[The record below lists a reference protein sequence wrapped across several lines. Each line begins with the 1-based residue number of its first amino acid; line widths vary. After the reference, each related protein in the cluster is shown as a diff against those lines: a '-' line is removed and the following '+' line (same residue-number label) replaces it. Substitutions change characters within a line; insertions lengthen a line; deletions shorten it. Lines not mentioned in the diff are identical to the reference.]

1 MHCFTNKRKRKAII
15 YRLCLIFLTIF
26 SIVILL
32 SYFQTQLAA
41 RTSTFSTSPSEII
54 TVISPS
60 PTTQNNTK
68 PKDRCERI
76 RELIAKGL
84 LEYVEREGD
93 KELRELIRP
102 LFTHRKLVIWTSDHH
117 SAPVLDLRS
126 LLEPLGVEFIDHTLY
141 TKCGYFCH
149 CDGKQSLRVLNEYNI
164 LSMTPTLMADF
175 QKSYPKNDSEIARV
189 DAFAMFYCFSQ
200 FEMYRPYNKSIISIS
215 ALRYEAC
222 RKNPKRWD
230 ELNGNL
236 SELYGSPTHVIG
248 ANNQYDKEYI
258 GYFTG
263 LKIELLPSF
272 CLYSGGYY
280 NPIHNYS
287 YLISAQRDGF
297 SRAFTVLWN
306 DEFNT
311 HYRRLNATFILGSLR
326 GNDGKYETWDWASH
340 FGIVNVPYQTSTM
353 SIFEQYRMCI
363 PLFFPAHA
371 TLLQWNIKYRL
382 VFDRTSAM
390 KWGFATGSEIPPHP
404 SQRAIPDPNDER
416 DPNSQSYWLRFSDF
430 YTFPHIVHFSSIK
443 ELVEILHGITRDR
456 LIKISTSMRAFNHN
470 QLKAS
475 LRFWRRRLVD
485 IARAS
490 ENQPH

>member
-1 MHCFTNKRKRKAII
+1 MHYKIKFNKA
-15 YRLCLIFLTIF
+15 YFSNRLCLIFLTIF
-26 SIVILL
+26 SILILL
-32 SYFQTQLAA
+32 TYVQTLSAA
-41 RTSTFSTSPSEII
+41 QISVQTSPRETIAII
-54 TVISPS
+54 PLPPLV
-60 PTTQNNTK
+60 QNITK
-68 PKDRCERI
+68 QIDRCERI
-76 RELIAKGL
+76 GELITKGL

-93 KELRELIRP
+93 KELRELVRP

-141 TKCGYFCH
+141 TKCRYFCH
-149 CDGKQSLRVLNEYNI
+149 CSGKRSLRVLDEDNV
-164 LSMTPTLMADF
+164 LSMTPTLIADF
-175 QKSYPKNDSEIARV
+175 QKSYPKNDNEIARV

-200 FEMYRPYNKSIISIS
+200 FEMFRPYNKSIIAIS

-222 RKNPKRWD
+222 RKQPRRWE

-236 SELYGSPTHVIG
+236 SELYGSPSHVIG

-263 LKIELLPSF
+263 LRIELLPSF

-280 NPIHNYS
+280 NPIHHS

-297 SRAFTVLWN
+297 SRAFSVFWD
-306 DEFNT
+306 DEFKT
-311 HYRRLNATFILGSLR
+311 HYRRLNATFILGPLR
-326 GNDGKYETWDWASH
+326 GNEGKYETWDWASH

-371 TLLQWNIKYRL
+371 TLLQWNIKFRL

-390 KWGFATGSEIPPHP
+390 KWSFATGSEIPPHP

-430 YTFPHIVHFSSIK
+430 YTLPHIVHFSSIQ
-443 ELVEILHGITRDR
+443 ELVEILHGLTRDR
-456 LIKISTSMRAFNHN
+456 LIAISSSMRDFNHN
-470 QLKAS
+470 QLKEL

-490 ENQPH
+490 VNQPH